1 MEFKMTDHIQPQD
14 RADIFQELLA
24 YNLARIEDR
33 NPRDLGIYQEDAA
46 GRKLAGL
53 VGETHGNWLTVEY
66 LWVSEVL
73 RGRGVGRSLLKQA
86 EAEAKKRGCRY
97 AFLNTFHFQAPA
109 FYEKLGYREV
119 FALENYPLTGKRHYL
134 TKKL

>member
-1 MEFKMTDHIQPQD
+1 MEFKVTDHIQPQD

-33 NPRDLGIYQEDAA
+33 NLRDLGIYQEDAA

-119 FALENYPLTGKRHYL
+119 FALENYPLTGQRHYL
-134 TKKL
+134 TKEL